1 MDFSTKLSLP
11 YLLPNQAQKHVTVN
25 ESLRALDALV
35 QLSVLS
41 MNETVPPTNPNDGD
55 RYIPAAE
62 SEGEWL
68 AQEGMIAC
76 FQDGVW
82 RFYQPQAGWMAWVEL
97 AQSFW
102 VFDGSDWQASGGQA
116 PADKL
121 GVNTSADAYNRFALR
136 APASL
141 FDNEGAGHQLKINKA
156 SEAETASMLFQ
167 TGYTGHAEMGL
178 AGNNNFNVKVSADG
192 QSFSNALL
200 VRADNGNVGIGTYWP
215 TAKLH
220 VNGALRIGGMFWDEL
235 PSPASAGAGMMTMAR
250 YADQSKKLVFCD
262 GEHWQVVTFQ
272 PIQEGSE

>member
-82 RFYQPQAGWMAWVEL
+82 RFYQPQAGWMAWVEV

-102 VFDGSDWQASGGQA
+102 VFDGSDWQASAGET

-220 VNGALRIGGMFWDEL
+220 VNGALRIGVVEKADL
-235 PSPASAGAGMMTMAR
+235 PSAVETDVGTIVCVVDTAEDLSLAICDVSEWRYMAL
-250 YADQSKKLVFCD
+250 Q
-262 GEHWQVVTFQ
+262 TN
-272 PIQEGSE
+272 

>member
-41 MNETVPPTNPNDGD
+41 KNETVPPTNPNDGD

-68 AQEGMIAC
+68 AQEGMLAC

-82 RFYQPQAGWMAWVEL
+82 RFYQPQAGWMAWVEV

-102 VFDGSDWQASGGQA
+102 VFDGSDWQASGGEA

-156 SEAETASMLFQ
+156 SEAETASLLFQ

-192 QSFSNALL
+192 QSIFQCAFGASGQWKCRHRNLLADCETACERRFADWGRGEGGFALCSGNRCWDDSLRRGYRRRFEFSDMRC
-200 VRADNGNVGIGTYWP
+200 V
-215 TAKLH
+215 
-220 VNGALRIGGMFWDEL
+220 
-235 PSPASAGAGMMTMAR
+235 
-250 YADQSKKLVFCD
+250 
-262 GEHWQVVTFQ
+262 
-272 PIQEGSE
+272 